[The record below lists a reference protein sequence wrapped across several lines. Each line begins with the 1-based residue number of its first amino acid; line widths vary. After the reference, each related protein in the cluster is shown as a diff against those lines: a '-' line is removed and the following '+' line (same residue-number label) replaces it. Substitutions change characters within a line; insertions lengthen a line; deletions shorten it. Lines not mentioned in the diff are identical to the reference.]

1 MATELFPTLSPSS
14 PLIWLVPAIGFHV
27 INIFLGV
34 FMVFQKKTPAIIR
47 IHSLLYYG
55 VIICLVIFLIR
66 NQIDSENAIWD
77 YLVFGYFITV
87 VPISKKWDV
96 LIHAFITLIGLT
108 LLPVLIILQM

>member
-14 PLIWLVPAIGFHV
+14 PLSWLVPAIGFHV
-27 INIFLGV
+27 TNIFLGV
-34 FMVFQKKTPAIIR
+34 FMAFQKKTPLIIR
-47 IHSLLYYG
+47 MHGLLYYG
-55 VIICLVIFLIR
+55 VIICLITFLIM
-66 NQIDSENAIWD
+66 NQIDSENTIWD
-77 YLVFGYFITV
+77 YLVFGYFITI